1 MSGGSYTTPIT
12 VPLVLSWNPSTT
24 IAMARAFADA
34 ADKLDEETQQSASA
48 VDSSYDYFKGDTAE
62 AVRTRSA
69 QDRDHARRT
78 AQVFTE
84 IQQQIFTQLAEMSG
98 FIETL
103 RTVKAEAEA
112 SNFDFFVWDDGAVD
126 SRMSN
131 TEVLL
136 KFGATGLAEKE
147 AYELFLTG
155 RIRTALT
162 AIQQID
168 LEGAEKIKRELE
180 NLPAEVSSGVTRMP
194 SDPEL
199 ADILRRFQTAP
210 SDGPATLWP
219 SGVMLERIR
228 ALNPDFQPILMTPDE
243 IALLSS
249 RLGAS
254 GPLAVRDISDFFEIK
269 AEAESTAREVLPEHG
284 QSDGH
289 GDAFRHMYWNALM
302 TQRYGEDW
310 TQRYATAH
318 EELGAAAPTREAMD
332 LYNNSIGR
340 QIALDNPDATPDQL
354 QGLITDRIRA
364 GDAIV
369 LDDTGQI
376 EWSDRVALDRT
387 GAAPRLDI
395 PLPEGSNG

>member
-1 MSGGSYTTPIT
+1 
-12 VPLVLSWNPSTT
+12 
-24 IAMARAFADA
+24 MARAFADA
-34 ADKLDEETQQSASA
+34 ADKLDEETQQSAAA
-48 VDSSYDYFKGDTAE
+48 VDASYDYFKGDTAE

-69 QDRDHARRT
+69 QDRDQARRT

-84 IQQQIFTQLAEMSG
+84 IQQQIYTQLEEMSG
-98 FIETL
+98 FVETL

-112 SNFDFFVWDDGAVD
+112 SEFDLFVRDDGAVD

-136 KFGATGLAEKE
+136 KFGLPGLTEKE
-147 AYELFLTG
+147 AYELYLAS

-199 ADILRRFQTAP
+199 SDILQRFQTAP
-210 SDGPATLWP
+210 SDEPATLWP
-219 SGVMLERIR
+219 SGVVLERIR
-228 ALNPDFQPILMTPDE
+228 ALSPDFQPILMTPSE
-243 IALLSS
+243 IAMLTS
-249 RLGAS
+249 RLGTS
-254 GPLAVRDISDFFEIK
+254 GPLAVRDISDFFDIK
-269 AEAESTAREVLPEHG
+269 SQAESTAREVLPDKG

-340 QIALDNPDATPDQL
+340 QVAIDNPDATPEQL
-354 QGLITDRIRA
+354 QSLIMDRIRA

-369 LDDTGQI
+369 LDSTGQI

-387 GAAPRLDI
+387 GEAPRLSI
-395 PLPEGSNG
+395 PLPEGTNG